1 MRKKKNALYLVMIIV
16 FLLVDMLFFWNS
28 IQDVMFVSHIQETTG
43 TIIRIEEQTH
53 DWNIGKRCEFSYTV
67 DGIHYRGAFTS
78 YSIGALSDISLGKQ
92 IVVSYSAENPSN
104 VKQGSVVRNIGIIV
118 LKCSAYILTNM
129 EHMVKMELMKIRNRH
144 TENSTN
150 GMKMVKHMDGGIL
163 KLFLHVTNTVTN
175 LEI

>member
-1 MRKKKNALYLVMIIV
+1 MRKKKNALYLLMIIV

-67 DGIHYRGAFTS
+67 DGIHYRGTFTS

-118 LKCSAYILTNM
+118 LKCSAYILCNM
-129 EHMVKMELMKIRNRH
+129 IILIGWILRATCFYRNNVFLSTFCKKI
-144 TENSTN
+144 SLDS
-150 GMKMVKHMDGGIL
+150 KHSCI
-163 KLFLHVTNTVTN
+163 
-175 LEI
+175 